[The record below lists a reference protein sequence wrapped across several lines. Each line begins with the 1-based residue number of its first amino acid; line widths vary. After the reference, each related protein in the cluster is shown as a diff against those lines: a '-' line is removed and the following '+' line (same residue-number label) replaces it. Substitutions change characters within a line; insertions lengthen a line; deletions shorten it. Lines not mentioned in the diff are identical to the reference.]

1 MKLLSLSLY
10 APGKQPVVSNSHGTD
25 VVGSM
30 EPAEKTEET
39 TAGPKNLRT
48 VPRFE
53 VDADALL
60 LLVAHG
66 ATLPCRVVDLSLSGC
81 RLRTRERLPGGARLR
96 VEVTF
101 KVRGLP
107 FRFCGITQWTDGRNL
122 VGIRF
127 VDLSERRKEEFLE
140 AIAEVEVEDAAKRAA
155 EKEAAEEEAATEQ
168 LAAQP
173 ASPPPICAPG
183 GPIPPIPQLAAAQ
196 APSEQALPQPWTLPL
211 RPWTGGPQRT
221 EPWSAGLSLVK
232 PSRRERRSQSR
243 EEVDTS
249 ASIFLVNA
257 ASKLNGR
264 ILDLSPCGCHIQTN
278 ERFPVGIFTRVE
290 AEFRLK
296 GMLFRLGGVIQAIHD
311 RHHVGIRFLDM
322 SSRKKEQLELLIE
335 EIEDLK
341 SEWNRE

>member
-1 MKLLSLSLY
+1 
-10 APGKQPVVSNSHGTD
+10 
-25 VVGSM
+25 M

-39 TAGPKNLRT
+39 AAGPKNLRT

-81 RLRTRERLPGGARLR
+81 RLQTRERFPAAAKLR

-101 KVRGLP
+101 KVRGLA
-107 FRFCGITQWTDGRNL
+107 FRFCGITQWTDGGNL

-140 AIAEVEVEDAAKRAA
+140 AIAEVELEDAAKRAA
-155 EKEAAEEEAATEQ
+155 EREAAEEEAAAEL

-173 ASPPPICAPG
+173 SPPPICDPDQPL
-183 GPIPPIPQLAAAQ
+183 PIPPIPQLAAAH
-196 APSEQALPQPWTLPL
+196 ATPEQALPARPAWPL
-211 RPWTGGPQRT
+211 RPWTAGPQRT
-221 EPWSAGLSLVK
+221 EQWSPGPTLVK
-232 PSRRERRSQSR
+232 PSKRERRSQSR
-243 EEVDTS
+243 EAVDTS

-257 ASKLNGR
+257 ASRLSGR
-264 ILDLSPCGCHIQTN
+264 ILDLSTGGCQIQTN
-278 ERFPVGIFTRVE
+278 ERFQVGIFTRVE
-290 AEFRLK
+290 AEFRLE
-296 GMLFRLGGVIQAIHD
+296 GMPFRLGGVIQAIHD

-335 EIEDLK
+335 EIEELK
-341 SEWNRE
+341 SSWDQE